1 MAQTNETA
9 DVIKELKN
17 KPQVPI
23 KGNTS
28 DFLKKF
34 SKQQADDGKPSG
46 TNVGDPNIGIS
57 KFNED
62 EEYPEEQNSITQ
74 ADIVSDRK
82 ETKKKGFVER
92 QIEENRKLKEE
103 LEKYKKDEIPKFET
117 KIQELERLVSESKS
131 TAESNHYQEQLN
143 KANQEKLEVEQ
154 QLSEQIKELR
164 SKLDFHDITSNP
176 EFKKNYID
184 PIKNTYDTARQLL
197 GNDSTLLSTFA
208 RAVNAN
214 TSMFSAASEEDRRAA
229 EYDRDQAFEEI
240 TNSLSQFKQY
250 QFAEQVN
257 SFIKATQNHHTALV
271 NFEDTKQN
279 IIQTSKQKEIDGR
292 NRYLNQWKES
302 YKSAQQ
308 EIDNATSIPDSVAD
322 YMKEK
327 GISYDISR
335 DEAIALAATQQTNEQ
350 ASVEEMNRL
359 INQGRAYQKLQAQVK
374 AYQQM
379 VKEKDEYIAQLKGS
393 ARITSSPN
401 ASDSQKPRMS
411 ITEGLAAKIARFSPQ
426 NRATA

>member
-1 MAQTNETA
+1 MPETNDTA
-9 DVIKELKN
+9 DVIAELKS

-34 SKQQADDGKPSG
+34 SKQQSDEGKPSA
-46 TNVGDPNIGIS
+46 TNVGDPNLGIA
-57 KFNED
+57 KYNE
-62 EEYPEEQNSITQ
+62 EEQSEESMGVSESEIT
-74 ADIVSDRK
+74 SDR
-82 ETKKKGFVER
+82 TGKKKGFVER

-117 KIQELERLVSESKS
+117 KIQELERMVSESKS
-131 TAESNHYQEQLN
+131 TAETNHYQDQLN

-176 EFKKNYID
+176 DFKKNYLD
-184 PIKNTYDTARQLL
+184 PIKSTYDTARQLL
-197 GNDSTLLSTFA
+197 SNDPTLLSTFS

-214 TSMFSAASEEDRRAA
+214 ASIFNSASEEDRRAA
-229 EYDRDQAFEEI
+229 EADRDQAFEEI

-257 SFIKATQNHHTALV
+257 SFIKATQSHHSALV
-271 NFEDTKQN
+271 NFEETKQN
-279 IIQTSKQKEIDGR
+279 ILQTAKQKEQEGR
-292 NRYLNQWKES
+292 NKYLNQWREG
-302 YKSAQQ
+302 YKNTQQ
-308 EIDNATSIPDSVAD
+308 EIDRATEIPDTIAD

-327 GISYDISR
+327 GIKYDISR

-350 ASVEEMNRL
+350 ASVEDMNRL
-359 INQGRAYQKLQAQVK
+359 IHQGRAYQKIQAQLK
-374 AYQQM
+374 AYQEM

-393 ARITSSPN
+393 SRISSSSS

-411 ITEGLAAKIARFSPQ
+411 ITEGLAAKLAKFSPQ
-426 NRATA
+426 GRTA

>member
-1 MAQTNETA
+1 MPDTDNTA
-9 DVIKELKN
+9 EVIAELKS

-34 SKQQADDGKPSG
+34 SKQQSDDGKPSA
-46 TNVGDPNIGIS
+46 TNVGDPNLGIA
-57 KFNED
+57 KYNE
-62 EEYPEEQNSITQ
+62 EEPPEESTGVTEAEIT
-74 ADIVSDRK
+74 SER
-82 ETKKKGFVER
+82 TGKKKGFVER

-103 LEKYKKDEIPKFET
+103 LEKYRKEEVPKFET

-131 TAESNHYQEQLN
+131 TSETNHYQEQLN

-164 SKLDFHDITSNP
+164 GKLDFHDIASNP
-176 EFKKNYID
+176 DFKKTYLD

-197 GNDSTLLSTFA
+197 ANDPTLLSTFS

-214 TSMFSAASEEDRRAA
+214 SSIFNAASEEDRRAA
-229 EYDRDQAFEEI
+229 EADRDQAFEEI

-257 SFIKATQNHHTALV
+257 SFIKATNNHHSALV
-271 NFEDTKQN
+271 NFEETKQN
-279 IIQTSKQKEIDGR
+279 ILQTAKQREQEGR
-292 NRYLNQWKES
+292 NKYLNQWKEG
-302 YKSAQQ
+302 YKITQQ
-308 EIDNATSIPDSVAD
+308 EIDNATAIPDSVAE

-327 GISYDISR
+327 GIKYDLSR
-335 DEAIALAATQQTNEQ
+335 DEAIALAATQQSNEQ
-350 ASVEEMNRL
+350 ASVEDMNRL
-359 INQGRAYQKLQAQVK
+359 INQGRAYQKLQAQLK
-374 AYQQM
+374 ALNEM
-379 VKEKDEYIAQLKGS
+379 VKEKDDYISQLKGS
-393 ARITSSPN
+393 SRITSSPS

-411 ITEGLAAKIARFSPQ
+411 MTEGLAAKIARFSPQ
-426 NRATA
+426 ARTA

>member
-1 MAQTNETA
+1 MADPNDTA
-9 DVIKELKN
+9 EVIKELKA

-34 SKQQADDGKPSG
+34 SQQQTDEGKPSA
-46 TNVGDPNIGIS
+46 TNVGDPNLGIK
-57 KFNED
+57 KFNE
-62 EEYPEEQNSITQ
+62 EEPPEEHTGVTEAEIT
-74 ADIVSDRK
+74 SDR
-82 ETKKKGFVER
+82 TGKKKGFVER

-117 KIQELERLVSESKS
+117 KIQELERMVSESTS
-131 TAESNHYQEQLN
+131 TKEANHYQEQLN
-143 KANQEKLEVEQ
+143 KANQEKLDVEQ

-164 SKLDFHDITSNP
+164 GKLDFHDITSNP
-176 EFKKNYID
+176 DFKKTYLD
-184 PIKNTYDTARQLL
+184 PIKNTYDSARQLL
-197 GNDSTLLSTFA
+197 SNDPTLLSTFS

-214 TSMFSAASEEDRRAA
+214 ASIFNASSEEDRRAA
-229 EYDRDQAFEEI
+229 EADRDQAFEEI

-257 SFIKATQNHHTALV
+257 SFIKATQGHHAALV
-271 NFEDTKQN
+271 NFEETKQN
-279 IIQTSKQKEIDGR
+279 IIQTAKQKEQEGR
-292 NRYLNQWKES
+292 NKYLNQWREG
-302 YKSAQQ
+302 YKNTQQ
-308 EIDNATSIPDSVAD
+308 EIDRATEIPDVVAD

-327 GISYDISR
+327 GIKFDISR

-350 ASVEEMNRL
+350 ASVEDMNRL
-359 INQGRAYQKLQAQVK
+359 IHQGRAYQKIQAQLK
-374 AYQQM
+374 AYQEM

-393 ARITSSPN
+393 SRISSSPS

-411 ITEGLAAKIARFSPQ
+411 IAEGLASKLARFSPQ
-426 NRATA
+426 GRATA

>member
-1 MAQTNETA
+1 MADANDTA
-9 DVIKELKN
+9 EVIKELKA

-34 SKQQADDGKPSG
+34 SQQQTDEGKPSA
-46 TNVGDPNIGIS
+46 TNVGDPNLGIK
-57 KFNED
+57 KFNE
-62 EEYPEEQNSITQ
+62 EEPPEEHTGVTEAEIT
-74 ADIVSDRK
+74 SDR
-82 ETKKKGFVER
+82 TGKKKGFVER

-117 KIQELERLVSESKS
+117 KIQELERLV
-131 TAESNHYQEQLN
+131 AESTSTKETNHYQEQLN
-143 KANQEKLEVEQ
+143 KANQEKLDVEQ

-164 SKLDFHDITSNP
+164 GKLDFHDITSNP
-176 EFKKNYID
+176 DFKKTYLD

-197 GNDSTLLSTFA
+197 SNDPTLLSTFS

-214 TSMFSAASEEDRRAA
+214 ASIFNASSEEDRRAA
-229 EYDRDQAFEEI
+229 EADRDQAFEEI

-257 SFIKATQNHHTALV
+257 SFIKATQGHHAALV
-271 NFEDTKQN
+271 NFEETKQN
-279 IIQTSKQKEIDGR
+279 IIQTAKQKEQEGR
-292 NRYLNQWKES
+292 NKYLNQWREG
-302 YKSAQQ
+302 YKNTQQ
-308 EIDNATSIPDSVAD
+308 EIDRATEIPDVVAD

-327 GISYDISR
+327 GIKFDISR

-350 ASVEEMNRL
+350 ASVEDMNRL
-359 INQGRAYQKLQAQVK
+359 IHQGRAYQKIQAQLK
-374 AYQQM
+374 AYQEM

-393 ARITSSPN
+393 SRISSSPS

-411 ITEGLAAKIARFSPQ
+411 ITEGLAAKLAKFSPQ
-426 NRATA
+426 ARTA

>member
-1 MAQTNETA
+1 MADPNDTA
-9 DVIKELKN
+9 EVIKELKA

-34 SKQQADDGKPSG
+34 SKQQADEGKPSA
-46 TNVGDPNIGIS
+46 TNVGDPNLGIA
-57 KFNED
+57 KYNE
-62 EEYPEEQNSITQ
+62 EEQSEESMGVSESEIT
-74 ADIVSDRK
+74 SDR
-82 ETKKKGFVER
+82 TGKKKGFVER

-117 KIQELERLVSESKS
+117 KIQELERMVSESTS
-131 TAESNHYQEQLN
+131 TKEANHYQEQLN

-164 SKLDFHDITSNP
+164 GKLDFHDITSNP
-176 EFKKNYID
+176 DFKKTYLD
-184 PIKNTYDTARQLL
+184 PIKSTYDTARQLL
-197 GNDSTLLSTFA
+197 SNDPTLLSTFS

-214 TSMFSAASEEDRRAA
+214 ASIFNASSEEDRRAA
-229 EYDRDQAFEEI
+229 EADRDQAFEEI

-257 SFIKATQNHHTALV
+257 SFIKATQGHHAALV
-271 NFEDTKQN
+271 NFEETKQN
-279 IIQTSKQKEIDGR
+279 ILQTAKQKEQEGR
-292 NRYLNQWKES
+292 NKYLNQWREG
-302 YKSAQQ
+302 YKNTQQ
-308 EIDNATSIPDSVAD
+308 EIDRATEIPDTIAD

-327 GISYDISR
+327 GIKYDISR

-350 ASVEEMNRL
+350 ASVEDMNRL
-359 INQGRAYQKLQAQVK
+359 IHQGRAYQKIQAQLK
-374 AYQQM
+374 AYQEM
-379 VKEKDEYIAQLKGS
+379 VKEKDDYIAQLKGS
-393 ARITSSPN
+393 SRISSSSS

-411 ITEGLAAKIARFSPQ
+411 ITEGLAAKLAKFSPQ
-426 NRATA
+426 GRTA

>member
-1 MAQTNETA
+1 MADPNDTA
-9 DVIKELKN
+9 EVIKELKA

-34 SKQQADDGKPSG
+34 SKQQSDEGKPSA
-46 TNVGDPNIGIS
+46 TNVGDPNLGIA
-57 KFNED
+57 KYNE
-62 EEYPEEQNSITQ
+62 EEPPEEVAGVTEAEIT
-74 ADIVSDRK
+74 SDR
-82 ETKKKGFVER
+82 TGKKKGFVER

-117 KIQELERLVSESKS
+117 KIQELERMVSESTS
-131 TAESNHYQEQLN
+131 TKEANHYQEQLN

-164 SKLDFHDITSNP
+164 GKLDFHDITSNP
-176 EFKKNYID
+176 DFKKTYLD
-184 PIKNTYDTARQLL
+184 PIKSTYDTARQLL
-197 GNDSTLLSTFA
+197 SNDPTLLSTFS

-214 TSMFSAASEEDRRAA
+214 ASIFNASSEEDRRAA
-229 EYDRDQAFEEI
+229 EADRDQAFEEI

-257 SFIKATQNHHTALV
+257 SFIKATQGHHAALV
-271 NFEDTKQN
+271 NFEETKQN
-279 IIQTSKQKEIDGR
+279 ILQTAKQKEQEGR
-292 NRYLNQWKES
+292 NKYLNQWREG
-302 YKSAQQ
+302 YKNTQQ
-308 EIDNATSIPDSVAD
+308 EIDRATEIPDTIAD

-327 GISYDISR
+327 GIKYDISR

-350 ASVEEMNRL
+350 ASVEDMNRL
-359 INQGRAYQKLQAQVK
+359 IHQGRAYQKIQAQLK
-374 AYQQM
+374 AYQEM

-393 ARITSSPN
+393 SRISSSSS

-411 ITEGLAAKIARFSPQ
+411 ITEGLAAKLAKFSPQ
-426 NRATA
+426 GRTA

>member
-1 MAQTNETA
+1 MADPNDTA
-9 DVIKELKN
+9 EVIKELKA

-34 SKQQADDGKPSG
+34 SKQQSDEGKPSA
-46 TNVGDPNIGIS
+46 TNVGDPNLGIA
-57 KFNED
+57 KYNE
-62 EEYPEEQNSITQ
+62 EEPPEEVAGVTEAEIT
-74 ADIVSDRK
+74 SDR
-82 ETKKKGFVER
+82 TGKKKGFVER

-117 KIQELERLVSESKS
+117 KIQELERMVSESTS
-131 TAESNHYQEQLN
+131 TKEANHYQEQLN

-164 SKLDFHDITSNP
+164 GKLDFHDITSNP
-176 EFKKNYID
+176 DFKKTYLD
-184 PIKNTYDTARQLL
+184 PIKSTYDTARQLL
-197 GNDSTLLSTFA
+197 SNDPTLLSTFS

-214 TSMFSAASEEDRRAA
+214 ASIFNASSEEDRRAA
-229 EYDRDQAFEEI
+229 EADRDQAFDEI

-257 SFIKATQNHHTALV
+257 SFIKATQGHHAALV
-271 NFEDTKQN
+271 NFEETKQN
-279 IIQTSKQKEIDGR
+279 ILQTAKQKEQEGR
-292 NRYLNQWKES
+292 NKYLNQWREG
-302 YKSAQQ
+302 YKNTQQ
-308 EIDNATSIPDSVAD
+308 EIDRATEIPDTIAD

-327 GISYDISR
+327 GIKYDISR

-350 ASVEEMNRL
+350 ASVEDMNRL
-359 INQGRAYQKLQAQVK
+359 IHQGRAYQKIQAQLK
-374 AYQQM
+374 AYQEM

-393 ARITSSPN
+393 SRISSSSS

-411 ITEGLAAKIARFSPQ
+411 ITEGLAAKLAKFSPQ
-426 NRATA
+426 GRTA

>member
-1 MAQTNETA
+1 MADTNDTA
-9 DVIKELKN
+9 DVIAELKS

-34 SKQQADDGKPSG
+34 SKQQADEGKPSA
-46 TNVGDPNIGIS
+46 TNVGDPNLGIA
-57 KFNED
+57 KYNE
-62 EEYPEEQNSITQ
+62 EEPPEEVERITE
-74 ADIVSDRK
+74 AEITSDR
-82 ETKKKGFVER
+82 TGKKKGFVER

-131 TAESNHYQEQLN
+131 TAETNHYQEQLN

-164 SKLDFHDITSNP
+164 GKLDFHDITSNP
-176 EFKKNYID
+176 DFKKNYLD
-184 PIKNTYDTARQLL
+184 PIKSTYDTARQLL
-197 GNDSTLLSTFA
+197 SNDPTLLSTFS

-214 TSMFSAASEEDRRAA
+214 ASIFNASSEEDRRAA
-229 EYDRDQAFEEI
+229 EADRDQAFEEI

-257 SFIKATQNHHTALV
+257 SFIKATQNHHSALV
-271 NFEDTKQN
+271 NFEETKQN
-279 IIQTSKQKEIDGR
+279 ILQTAKQREQEGR
-292 NRYLNQWKES
+292 NKYLNQWREG
-302 YKSAQQ
+302 YKNTQQ
-308 EIDNATSIPDSVAD
+308 EIDRATEIPDTIAD

-327 GISYDISR
+327 GIKYDISR

-350 ASVEEMNRL
+350 ASVEDMNRL
-359 INQGRAYQKLQAQVK
+359 IHQGRAYQKIQAQLK
-374 AYQQM
+374 AYQEM

-393 ARITSSPN
+393 SRISSSSS

-411 ITEGLAAKIARFSPQ
+411 ITEGLAAKLAKFSPQ
-426 NRATA
+426 ARTA

>member
-1 MAQTNETA
+1 MADPNDTA
-9 DVIKELKN
+9 EVIKELKA

-34 SKQQADDGKPSG
+34 SKQQADEGKPSA
-46 TNVGDPNIGIS
+46 TNVGDPNLGIA
-57 KFNED
+57 KYNE
-62 EEYPEEQNSITQ
+62 EEPPEEVAGVTEAEIT
-74 ADIVSDRK
+74 SDR
-82 ETKKKGFVER
+82 TGKKKGFVER

-117 KIQELERLVSESKS
+117 KIQELERMVSESTS
-131 TAESNHYQEQLN
+131 TKEANHYQEQLN

-164 SKLDFHDITSNP
+164 GKLDFHDITSNP
-176 EFKKNYID
+176 DFKKTYLD

-197 GNDSTLLSTFA
+197 SNDPTLLSTFS

-214 TSMFSAASEEDRRAA
+214 ASIFNASSEEDRRAA
-229 EYDRDQAFEEI
+229 EADRDQAFEEI

-257 SFIKATQNHHTALV
+257 SFIKATQGHHAALV
-271 NFEDTKQN
+271 NFEETKQN
-279 IIQTSKQKEIDGR
+279 ILQTAKQKEQEGR
-292 NRYLNQWKES
+292 NKYLNQWREG
-302 YKSAQQ
+302 YKNTQQ
-308 EIDNATSIPDSVAD
+308 EIDRATEIPDTIAD

-327 GISYDISR
+327 GIKYDISR

-350 ASVEEMNRL
+350 ASVEDMNRL
-359 INQGRAYQKLQAQVK
+359 IHQGRAYQKIQAQLK
-374 AYQQM
+374 AYQEM

-393 ARITSSPN
+393 SRISSSSS

-411 ITEGLAAKIARFSPQ
+411 ITEGLAAKLAKFSPQ
-426 NRATA
+426 GRTA

>member
-1 MAQTNETA
+1 MADPNDTA
-9 DVIKELKN
+9 EVIKELKA

-34 SKQQADDGKPSG
+34 SQQQTDEGKPSA
-46 TNVGDPNIGIS
+46 TNVGDPNLGIK
-57 KFNED
+57 KFNE
-62 EEYPEEQNSITQ
+62 EEPPEEHTGVTEAEIT
-74 ADIVSDRK
+74 SDR
-82 ETKKKGFVER
+82 TGKKKGFVER

-117 KIQELERLVSESKS
+117 KIQELERMVSESTS
-131 TAESNHYQEQLN
+131 TKEANHYQEQLN
-143 KANQEKLEVEQ
+143 KANQEKLDVEQ

-164 SKLDFHDITSNP
+164 GKLDFHDITSNP
-176 EFKKNYID
+176 DFKKTYLD

-197 GNDSTLLSTFA
+197 SNDPTLLSTFS

-214 TSMFSAASEEDRRAA
+214 ASIFNASSEEDRRAA
-229 EYDRDQAFEEI
+229 EADRDQAFEEI

-257 SFIKATQNHHTALV
+257 SFIKATQGHHAALV
-271 NFEDTKQN
+271 NFEETKQN
-279 IIQTSKQKEIDGR
+279 IIQTAKQKEQEGR
-292 NRYLNQWKES
+292 NKYLNQWREG
-302 YKSAQQ
+302 YKNTQQ
-308 EIDNATSIPDSVAD
+308 EIDRATEIPDVVVD

-327 GISYDISR
+327 GIKFDISR

-350 ASVEEMNRL
+350 ASVEDMNRL
-359 INQGRAYQKLQAQVK
+359 IHQGRAYQKIQAQLK
-374 AYQQM
+374 AYQEM

-393 ARITSSPN
+393 SRISSSPS

-411 ITEGLAAKIARFSPQ
+411 ITEGLAAKLAKFSPQ
-426 NRATA
+426 ARTA

>member
-1 MAQTNETA
+1 MADTNDTA
-9 DVIKELKN
+9 EVIKELKA

-34 SKQQADDGKPSG
+34 SQQQSDEGKPSA
-46 TNVGDPNIGIS
+46 TNVGDPNLGIA
-57 KFNED
+57 KYNE
-62 EEYPEEQNSITQ
+62 EEPPEEHAGVTEAEIT
-74 ADIVSDRK
+74 SDR
-82 ETKKKGFVER
+82 TGKKKGFVER

-117 KIQELERLVSESKS
+117 KIQELERLVAESKS
-131 TAESNHYQEQLN
+131 TAETNHYQEQLN

-164 SKLDFHDITSNP
+164 GKLDFHDITSNP
-176 EFKKNYID
+176 DFKKTYLD

-197 GNDSTLLSTFA
+197 SNDPTLLSTFA

-214 TSMFSAASEEDRRAA
+214 ASMFNAASEEDRRAA
-229 EYDRDQAFEEI
+229 EADRDQAFEEI

-257 SFIKATQNHHTALV
+257 SFIKATQNHHSALV
-271 NFEDTKQN
+271 NFEETKQN
-279 IIQTSKQKEIDGR
+279 ILQTAKQKEQEGR
-292 NRYLNQWKES
+292 NRYLNQWRES
-302 YKSAQQ
+302 YKNTQQ
-308 EIDNATSIPDSVAD
+308 EIDNATAIPDTIAE

-327 GISYDISR
+327 GIKFDISR
-335 DEAIALAATQQTNEQ
+335 DEAIALAATQQSNEQ
-350 ASVEEMNRL
+350 ASVEDMNRL
-359 INQGRAYQKLQAQVK
+359 IHQGRAYQKIQAQLK
-374 AYQQM
+374 ALQEM
-379 VKEKDEYIAQLKGS
+379 VKEKDEYISQLKGS
-393 ARITSSPN
+393 SRITSSPS

-411 ITEGLAAKIARFSPQ
+411 ISEGLAAKIARFSPQ
-426 NRATA
+426 ARTA

>member
-1 MAQTNETA
+1 MADTNDTA
-9 DVIKELKN
+9 DVIAELKA

-34 SKQQADDGKPSG
+34 SKQQSDEGKPSA
-46 TNVGDPNIGIS
+46 TNVGDPNLGIP
-57 KFNED
+57 KYNE
-62 EEYPEEQNSITQ
+62 EEPPEEPTGVTEAEIT
-74 ADIVSDRK
+74 SDR
-82 ETKKKGFVER
+82 TGKKKGFVER

-103 LEKYKKDEIPKFET
+103 LEKYKKDEIPRFET

-131 TAESNHYQEQLN
+131 TAETNHYQDQLN
-143 KANQEKLEVEQ
+143 KASQEKLEVEQ

-176 EFKKNYID
+176 EFKKNYLD
-184 PIKNTYDTARQLL
+184 PIKSTYDTARNLL
-197 GNDSTLLSTFA
+197 ANDPTLLSTFS

-214 TSMFSAASEEDRRAA
+214 ASIFNSASEEDRRAA
-229 EYDRDQAFEEI
+229 EADRDQAFEEI

-257 SFIKATQNHHTALV
+257 SFIKATQGHHAALV
-271 NFEDTKQN
+271 NFEETKQN
-279 IIQTSKQKEIDGR
+279 ILQTAKQKEQEGR
-292 NRYLNQWKES
+292 NKYLNQWREG
-302 YKSAQQ
+302 YKNTQQ
-308 EIDNATSIPDSVAD
+308 EIDRATEIPDTIAD

-327 GISYDISR
+327 GIKFDISR

-350 ASVEEMNRL
+350 ASVEDMNRL
-359 INQGRAYQKLQAQVK
+359 IHQGRAYQKIQAQLK
-374 AYQQM
+374 AYQEM

-393 ARITSSPN
+393 SRISSSSS

-411 ITEGLAAKIARFSPQ
+411 ITEGLAAKLAKFSPQ
-426 NRATA
+426 GRTA

>member
-1 MAQTNETA
+1 MADPNDTA
-9 DVIKELKN
+9 EVIKELKA

-34 SKQQADDGKPSG
+34 SQQQSDEGKPSA
-46 TNVGDPNIGIS
+46 TNIGDPNLGIK
-57 KFNED
+57 KFNE
-62 EEYPEEQNSITQ
+62 EEPPEEHTGVTEAEIT
-74 ADIVSDRK
+74 SDR
-82 ETKKKGFVER
+82 TGKKKGFVER

-117 KIQELERLVSESKS
+117 KIQELERMVSESTS
-131 TAESNHYQEQLN
+131 TKEANHYQEQLN
-143 KANQEKLEVEQ
+143 KANQEKLDVEQ

-164 SKLDFHDITSNP
+164 GKLDFHDITSNP
-176 EFKKNYID
+176 DFKKTYLD

-197 GNDSTLLSTFA
+197 SNDPTLLSTFS

-214 TSMFSAASEEDRRAA
+214 ASIFNASSEEDRRAA
-229 EYDRDQAFEEI
+229 EADRDQAFEEI

-257 SFIKATQNHHTALV
+257 SFIKATQGHHAALV
-271 NFEDTKQN
+271 NFEETKQN
-279 IIQTSKQKEIDGR
+279 IIQTAKQKEQEGR
-292 NRYLNQWKES
+292 NKYLNQWREG
-302 YKSAQQ
+302 YKNTQQ
-308 EIDNATSIPDSVAD
+308 EIDRATEIPDVVAD

-327 GISYDISR
+327 GIKFDISR

-350 ASVEEMNRL
+350 ASVEDMNRL
-359 INQGRAYQKLQAQVK
+359 IHQGRAYQKIQAQLK
-374 AYQQM
+374 AYQEM

-393 ARITSSPN
+393 SRISSSPS

-411 ITEGLAAKIARFSPQ
+411 ITEGLAAKLAKFSPQ
-426 NRATA
+426 ARTA

>member
-1 MAQTNETA
+1 MADTDNTA
-9 DVIKELKN
+9 EVIAELKS

-34 SKQQADDGKPSG
+34 SKQQADDGKPSA
-46 TNVGDPNIGIS
+46 TNVGDPNLGIP
-57 KFNED
+57 KYNE
-62 EEYPEEQNSITQ
+62 EEPPEEPTGVTEAEIT
-74 ADIVSDRK
+74 SER
-82 ETKKKGFVER
+82 TGKKKGFVER

-103 LEKYKKDEIPKFET
+103 LEKYKKEEVPKFET

-131 TAESNHYQEQLN
+131 TAETNHYQEQLN

-164 SKLDFHDITSNP
+164 NKLDFHDITSNP
-176 EFKKNYID
+176 DFKKNYLD

-197 GNDSTLLSTFA
+197 ANDPTLLSTFS

-214 TSMFSAASEEDRRAA
+214 ASIFNASSEEDRRAA
-229 EYDRDQAFEEI
+229 EADRDQAFEEI

-257 SFIKATQNHHTALV
+257 SFIKATQNHHSALV
-271 NFEDTKQN
+271 NFEETKQN
-279 IIQTSKQKEIDGR
+279 ILQTAKQREQEGR
-292 NRYLNQWKES
+292 NKYLNQWREG
-302 YKSAQQ
+302 YKTTQQ
-308 EIDNATSIPDSVAD
+308 EIDNATAIPDSLSE

-327 GISYDISR
+327 GIKYDLSR
-335 DEAIALAATQQTNEQ
+335 DEAIALAATQQSNEQ
-350 ASVEEMNRL
+350 ASVEDMNRL
-359 INQGRAYQKLQAQVK
+359 INQGRAYQKLQAQLK
-374 AYQQM
+374 AYQEM

-393 ARITSSPN
+393 SRITSSPS

-411 ITEGLAAKIARFSPQ
+411 LSEGLAAKIARFSPQ
-426 NRATA
+426 NRVTA

>member
-1 MAQTNETA
+1 MADTNDTA
-9 DVIKELKN
+9 EVIKELKA

-34 SKQQADDGKPSG
+34 SQQQTDEGKPSA
-46 TNVGDPNIGIS
+46 TNVGDPNLGIP
-57 KFNED
+57 KYNE
-62 EEYPEEQNSITQ
+62 EEPPEEPVAGVTEAEIT
-74 ADIVSDRK
+74 SDR
-82 ETKKKGFVER
+82 TGKKKGFVER

-117 KIQELERLVSESKS
+117 KIQELERMVSESTS
-131 TAESNHYQEQLN
+131 TKEANHYQEQLN
-143 KANQEKLEVEQ
+143 KANQEKLEIEQ
-154 QLSEQIKELR
+154 QLSEQIKDLR
-164 SKLDFHDITSNP
+164 GKLDFHDITSNP
-176 EFKKNYID
+176 DFKKTYLD

-197 GNDSTLLSTFA
+197 SNDPTLLSTFS

-214 TSMFSAASEEDRRAA
+214 ASIFNASSEEDRRAA
-229 EYDRDQAFEEI
+229 EADRDQAFEEI

-257 SFIKATQNHHTALV
+257 SFIKATQGHHAALV
-271 NFEDTKQN
+271 NFEETKQN
-279 IIQTSKQKEIDGR
+279 IIQTAKQKEQEGR
-292 NRYLNQWKES
+292 NKYLNQWREG
-302 YKSAQQ
+302 YKNTQQ
-308 EIDNATSIPDSVAD
+308 EIDRATEIPDVVAD

-327 GISYDISR
+327 GIKFDISR

-350 ASVEEMNRL
+350 ASVEDMNRL
-359 INQGRAYQKLQAQVK
+359 IHQGRAYQKIQAQLK
-374 AYQQM
+374 AYQEM

-393 ARITSSPN
+393 SRISSSPS

-411 ITEGLAAKIARFSPQ
+411 ISEGLAAKLSRFSPQ
-426 NRATA
+426 ARTA

>member
-1 MAQTNETA
+1 MADPNDTA
-9 DVIKELKN
+9 EVIKELKA

-34 SKQQADDGKPSG
+34 NKQQADEGKPSA
-46 TNVGDPNIGIS
+46 TNVGDPNLGIA
-57 KFNED
+57 KYNE
-62 EEYPEEQNSITQ
+62 EEPPEEVAGVTEAEIT
-74 ADIVSDRK
+74 SDR
-82 ETKKKGFVER
+82 TGKKKGFVER

-117 KIQELERLVSESKS
+117 KIQELERMVTESTS
-131 TAESNHYQEQLN
+131 TKEANHYQEQLN
-143 KANQEKLEVEQ
+143 KANQEKLDVEQ

-164 SKLDFHDITSNP
+164 GKLDFHDITSNP
-176 EFKKNYID
+176 DFKKTYLD
-184 PIKNTYDTARQLL
+184 PIKSTYDTARQLL
-197 GNDSTLLSTFA
+197 SNDPTLLSTFS

-214 TSMFSAASEEDRRAA
+214 ASIFNSTSEEDRRAA
-229 EYDRDQAFEEI
+229 EADRDQAFEEI

-257 SFIKATQNHHTALV
+257 SFIKATQGHHAALV
-271 NFEDTKQN
+271 NFEETKQN
-279 IIQTSKQKEIDGR
+279 IIQTAKQKEQEGR
-292 NRYLNQWKES
+292 NKYLNQWREG
-302 YKSAQQ
+302 YKNTQQ
-308 EIDNATSIPDSVAD
+308 EIDRATEIPDTIAD

-327 GISYDISR
+327 GIKFDISR

-350 ASVEEMNRL
+350 ASVEDMNRL
-359 INQGRAYQKLQAQVK
+359 IHQGRAYQKIQAQLK
-374 AYQQM
+374 AYQEM

-393 ARITSSPN
+393 SRISSSPS

-411 ITEGLAAKIARFSPQ
+411 ITEGLAAKLAKFSPQ
-426 NRATA
+426 ARTA

>member
-1 MAQTNETA
+1 MADPNDTA
-9 DVIKELKN
+9 EVIKELKA

-34 SKQQADDGKPSG
+34 SQQQSDEGKPSA
-46 TNVGDPNIGIS
+46 TNVGDPNLGIK
-57 KFNED
+57 KFNE
-62 EEYPEEQNSITQ
+62 EEPPEEHTGVTEAEIT
-74 ADIVSDRK
+74 SDR
-82 ETKKKGFVER
+82 TGKKKGFVER

-117 KIQELERLVSESKS
+117 KIQELERMVSESTS
-131 TAESNHYQEQLN
+131 TKEANHYQDQLN
-143 KANQEKLEVEQ
+143 KANQEKLDVEQ

-164 SKLDFHDITSNP
+164 GKLDFHDITSNP
-176 EFKKNYID
+176 DFKKTYLD

-197 GNDSTLLSTFA
+197 SNDPTLLSTFS

-214 TSMFSAASEEDRRAA
+214 ASIFNASSEEDRRAA
-229 EYDRDQAFEEI
+229 EADRDQAFEEI

-257 SFIKATQNHHTALV
+257 SFIKATQGHHAALI
-271 NFEDTKQN
+271 NFEETKQN
-279 IIQTSKQKEIDGR
+279 IIQTAKQKEQEGR
-292 NRYLNQWKES
+292 NKYLNQWREG
-302 YKSAQQ
+302 YKNTQQ
-308 EIDNATSIPDSVAD
+308 EIDRATEIPDVVAD

-327 GISYDISR
+327 GIKFDISR

-350 ASVEEMNRL
+350 ASVEDMNRL
-359 INQGRAYQKLQAQVK
+359 IHQGRAYQKIQAQLK
-374 AYQQM
+374 AYQEM

-393 ARITSSPN
+393 SRISSSPS

-411 ITEGLAAKIARFSPQ
+411 ITEGLAAKLAKFSPQ
-426 NRATA
+426 ARTA

>member
-1 MAQTNETA
+1 MADPNDTA
-9 DVIKELKN
+9 EVIKELKA

-34 SKQQADDGKPSG
+34 SQQQSDEGKPSA
-46 TNVGDPNIGIS
+46 TNVGDPNLGIK
-57 KFNED
+57 KFNE
-62 EEYPEEQNSITQ
+62 EEPPEEHTGVTEAEIT
-74 ADIVSDRK
+74 SERSG
-82 ETKKKGFVER
+82 KKKGFVER

-117 KIQELERLVSESKS
+117 KIQELERMVSESTS
-131 TAESNHYQEQLN
+131 TKEANHYQDQLN
-143 KANQEKLEVEQ
+143 KANQEKLDVEQ

-164 SKLDFHDITSNP
+164 GKLDFHDITSNP
-176 EFKKNYID
+176 DFKKTYLD

-197 GNDSTLLSTFA
+197 SNDPTLLSTFS

-214 TSMFSAASEEDRRAA
+214 ASIFNSASEEDRRAA
-229 EYDRDQAFEEI
+229 EADRDQAFEEI

-257 SFIKATQNHHTALV
+257 SFIKATQGHHAALV
-271 NFEDTKQN
+271 NFEETKQN
-279 IIQTSKQKEIDGR
+279 IIQTAKQKEQEGR
-292 NRYLNQWKES
+292 NKYLNQWREG
-302 YKSAQQ
+302 YKNTQQ
-308 EIDNATSIPDSVAD
+308 EIDRATEIPDAVAD

-327 GISYDISR
+327 GIKFDISR

-350 ASVEEMNRL
+350 ASVEDMNRL
-359 INQGRAYQKLQAQVK
+359 INQGRAYQKIQAQLK
-374 AYQQM
+374 AYQEM

-393 ARITSSPN
+393 SRISSSPS

-411 ITEGLAAKIARFSPQ
+411 ITEGLAAKLAKFSPQ
-426 NRATA
+426 ARTA

>member
-1 MAQTNETA
+1 MADPNDTA
-9 DVIKELKN
+9 EVIKELKS

-34 SKQQADDGKPSG
+34 SQQQSDEGKPSA
-46 TNVGDPNIGIS
+46 TNVGDPNLGIK
-57 KFNED
+57 KFNE
-62 EEYPEEQNSITQ
+62 EEPPEEHTGVTEAEIT
-74 ADIVSDRK
+74 SDR
-82 ETKKKGFVER
+82 TGKKKGFVER

-117 KIQELERLVSESKS
+117 KIQELERMVSESTS
-131 TAESNHYQEQLN
+131 TKEANHYQEQLN
-143 KANQEKLEVEQ
+143 KANQEKLDVEQ

-164 SKLDFHDITSNP
+164 GKLDFHDITSNP
-176 EFKKNYID
+176 DFKKTYLD

-197 GNDSTLLSTFA
+197 SNDPTLLSTFS

-214 TSMFSAASEEDRRAA
+214 ASIFNASSEEDRRAA
-229 EYDRDQAFEEI
+229 EADRDQAFEEI

-257 SFIKATQNHHTALV
+257 SFIKATQGHHAALV
-271 NFEDTKQN
+271 NFEETKQN
-279 IIQTSKQKEIDGR
+279 IIQTAKQKEQEGR
-292 NRYLNQWKES
+292 NKYLNQWREG
-302 YKSAQQ
+302 YKNTQQ
-308 EIDNATSIPDSVAD
+308 EIDRATEIPDVVAD

-327 GISYDISR
+327 GIKFDISR

-350 ASVEEMNRL
+350 ASVEDMNRL
-359 INQGRAYQKLQAQVK
+359 IHQGRAYQKIQAQLK
-374 AYQQM
+374 AYQEM

-393 ARITSSPN
+393 SRISSSPS

-411 ITEGLAAKIARFSPQ
+411 ITEGLAAKLAKFSPQ
-426 NRATA
+426 ARTA

>member
-1 MAQTNETA
+1 MADTNDTA
-9 DVIKELKN
+9 DVIAELKS

-34 SKQQADDGKPSG
+34 SKQQADEGKPSA
-46 TNVGDPNIGIS
+46 TNVGDPNLGIA
-57 KFNED
+57 KYNE
-62 EEYPEEQNSITQ
+62 EEPPEEVAGVTEAEIT
-74 ADIVSDRK
+74 SDR
-82 ETKKKGFVER
+82 TGKKKGFVER

-117 KIQELERLVSESKS
+117 KIQELERMVSESTS
-131 TAESNHYQEQLN
+131 TKEANHYQEQLN

-154 QLSEQIKELR
+154 QLSEQIKDLR
-164 SKLDFHDITSNP
+164 GKLDFHDITSNP
-176 EFKKNYID
+176 DFKKTYLD
-184 PIKNTYDTARQLL
+184 PIKSTYDTARQLL
-197 GNDSTLLSTFA
+197 SNDPTLLSTFS

-214 TSMFSAASEEDRRAA
+214 ASIFNASSEEDRRAA
-229 EYDRDQAFEEI
+229 EADRDQAFEEI

-257 SFIKATQNHHTALV
+257 SFIKATQGHHAALV
-271 NFEDTKQN
+271 NFEETKQN
-279 IIQTSKQKEIDGR
+279 ILQTAKQKEQEGR
-292 NRYLNQWKES
+292 NKYLNQWREG
-302 YKSAQQ
+302 YKNTQQ
-308 EIDNATSIPDSVAD
+308 EIDRATEIPDTIAD

-327 GISYDISR
+327 GIKYDISR

-350 ASVEEMNRL
+350 ASVEDMNRL
-359 INQGRAYQKLQAQVK
+359 IHQGRAYQKIQAQLK
-374 AYQQM
+374 AYQEM

-393 ARITSSPN
+393 SRISSSSS

-411 ITEGLAAKIARFSPQ
+411 ISEGLAAKLQRFSPQ
-426 NRATA
+426 ARTA

>member
-1 MAQTNETA
+1 MADTNDTA
-9 DVIKELKN
+9 DVIAELKS

-34 SKQQADDGKPSG
+34 SKQQADEGKPSA
-46 TNVGDPNIGIS
+46 TNVGDPNLGIA
-57 KFNED
+57 KYNE
-62 EEYPEEQNSITQ
+62 EEPPEEVAGVTEAEIT
-74 ADIVSDRK
+74 SDR
-82 ETKKKGFVER
+82 TGKKKGFVER

-117 KIQELERLVSESKS
+117 KIQELERMVSESTS
-131 TAESNHYQEQLN
+131 TKEANHYQEQLN

-164 SKLDFHDITSNP
+164 GKLDFHDITSNP
-176 EFKKNYID
+176 DFKKTYLD
-184 PIKNTYDTARQLL
+184 PIKSTYDTARQLL
-197 GNDSTLLSTFA
+197 SNDPTLLSTFS

-214 TSMFSAASEEDRRAA
+214 ASIFNASSEEDRRAA
-229 EYDRDQAFEEI
+229 ETDRDQAFEEI

-257 SFIKATQNHHTALV
+257 SFIKATQGHHAALV
-271 NFEDTKQN
+271 NFEETKQN
-279 IIQTSKQKEIDGR
+279 ILQTAKQKEQEGR
-292 NRYLNQWKES
+292 NKYLNQWREG
-302 YKSAQQ
+302 YKNTQQ
-308 EIDNATSIPDSVAD
+308 EIDRATEIPDTIAD

-327 GISYDISR
+327 GIKYDISR

-350 ASVEEMNRL
+350 ASVEDMNRL
-359 INQGRAYQKLQAQVK
+359 IHQGRAYQKIQAQLK
-374 AYQQM
+374 AYQEM
-379 VKEKDEYIAQLKGS
+379 VKEKDDYIAQLKGS
-393 ARITSSPN
+393 SRISSSSS

-411 ITEGLAAKIARFSPQ
+411 ITEGLAAKLAKFSPQ
-426 NRATA
+426 GRTA

>member
-1 MAQTNETA
+1 MADPNDTA
-9 DVIKELKN
+9 EVIKELKA

-34 SKQQADDGKPSG
+34 SQQQTDEGKPSA
-46 TNVGDPNIGIS
+46 TNVGDPNLGIK
-57 KFNED
+57 KFNE
-62 EEYPEEQNSITQ
+62 EEPPEEHTGVTEAEIT
-74 ADIVSDRK
+74 SDR
-82 ETKKKGFVER
+82 TGKKKGFVER

-117 KIQELERLVSESKS
+117 KIQELERMVTESTS
-131 TAESNHYQEQLN
+131 TKEANHYQEQLN
-143 KANQEKLEVEQ
+143 KANQEKLDVEQ

-164 SKLDFHDITSNP
+164 GKLDFHDITSNP
-176 EFKKNYID
+176 DFKKTYLD

-197 GNDSTLLSTFA
+197 SNDPTLLSTFS

-214 TSMFSAASEEDRRAA
+214 ASIFNASSEEDRRAA
-229 EYDRDQAFEEI
+229 EADRDQAFEEI

-257 SFIKATQNHHTALV
+257 SFIKATQGHHAALV
-271 NFEDTKQN
+271 NFEETKQN
-279 IIQTSKQKEIDGR
+279 IIQTAKQKEQEGR
-292 NRYLNQWKES
+292 NKYLNQWREG
-302 YKSAQQ
+302 YKNTQQ
-308 EIDNATSIPDSVAD
+308 EIDRATEIPDVVAD

-327 GISYDISR
+327 GIKFDISR

-350 ASVEEMNRL
+350 ASVEDMNRL
-359 INQGRAYQKLQAQVK
+359 IHQGRAYQKIQAQLK
-374 AYQQM
+374 AYQEM

-393 ARITSSPN
+393 SRISSSPS

-411 ITEGLAAKIARFSPQ
+411 ITEGLAAKLAKFSPQ
-426 NRATA
+426 ARTA

>member
-1 MAQTNETA
+1 MADPNDTA
-9 DVIKELKN
+9 EVIKELKA

-34 SKQQADDGKPSG
+34 SQQQSDEGKPSA
-46 TNVGDPNIGIS
+46 TNVGDPNLGIK
-57 KFNED
+57 KFNE
-62 EEYPEEQNSITQ
+62 EEPPEEHTGVTEAEIT
-74 ADIVSDRK
+74 SDR
-82 ETKKKGFVER
+82 TGKKKGFVER

-117 KIQELERLVSESKS
+117 KIQELERMVTESTS
-131 TAESNHYQEQLN
+131 TKEANHYQEQLN
-143 KANQEKLEVEQ
+143 KANQEKLDVEQ

-164 SKLDFHDITSNP
+164 GKLDFHDITSNP
-176 EFKKNYID
+176 DFKKTYLD

-197 GNDSTLLSTFA
+197 SNDPTLLSTFS

-214 TSMFSAASEEDRRAA
+214 ASIFNASSEEDRRAA
-229 EYDRDQAFEEI
+229 EADRDQAFEEI

-257 SFIKATQNHHTALV
+257 SFIKATQGHHAALV
-271 NFEDTKQN
+271 NFEETKQN
-279 IIQTSKQKEIDGR
+279 IIQTAKQKEQEGR
-292 NRYLNQWKES
+292 NKYLNQWREG
-302 YKSAQQ
+302 YKNTQQ
-308 EIDNATSIPDSVAD
+308 EIDRATEIPDVVAD

-327 GISYDISR
+327 GIKFDISR

-350 ASVEEMNRL
+350 ASVEDMNRL
-359 INQGRAYQKLQAQVK
+359 IHQGRAYQKIQAQLK
-374 AYQQM
+374 AYQEM

-393 ARITSSPN
+393 SRISSSPS

-411 ITEGLAAKIARFSPQ
+411 ITEGLAAKLAKFSPQ
-426 NRATA
+426 ARTA